1 MQRYILRRL
10 LFSIPVL
17 FTVILFSFLLIRLQP
32 NGPFAATPGGFPM
45 PETLRITLETR
56 YGLNQPWYQQFIQY
70 LTNLL
75 QGDFGPMLQSR
86 FLDVNQIIA
95 GALPVTLQLGA
106 LSLALGLIIG
116 VPAGVT
122 AAIYHNSRVDYLA
135 TLLAVLGISIPNL
148 VLGPV
153 LVWFF
158 GMELDLLPIAFWGAE
173 QPFILGFLPKP
184 SLEFWL
190 HAALPTVTLAVVI
203 SASVARL
210 LRASLLEILSMDYIR
225 TARAKGLGER
235 AVLFRH
241 ALKNAFIPTLTVL
254 GPILVTLL
262 PGTIVVENIFALNGL
277 GRQLV
282 ESVFDREYFLMTSSM
297 LVFAVLLVFGNLI
310 TDVLY
315 AYLDP
320 RISYK
325 GQSQ

>member
-1 MQRYILRRL
+1 MQRYIIRRVV
-10 LFSIPVL
+10 FSIPVL
-17 FTVILFSFLLIRLQP
+17 FAVVLFSFLLIRLQP
-32 NGPFAATPGGFPM
+32 TGPFSATAAGFPM
-45 PETLRITLETR
+45 AESLRTSLETR
-56 YGLNQPWYQQFIQY
+56 YGLHQPWYRQFTHYI
-70 LTNLL
+70 TNLL
-75 QGDFGPMLQSR
+75 QGNFGPMLRSR
-86 FLDVNQIIA
+86 FLDVNEVIS
-95 GALPVTLQLGA
+95 GALPVTLQLGV
-106 LSLALGLIIG
+106 LSLTLGLILG

-122 AAIYHNSRVDYLA
+122 AAIYHNSRIDYLA
-135 TLLAVLGISIPNL
+135 TFLAVLGISIPNL
-148 VLGPV
+148 VLGPI

-158 GMELDLLPIAFWGAE
+158 GIKLDWLPIAFWGAE
-173 QPFILGFLPKP
+173 QPFVLGILPKP

-190 HAALPTVTLAVVI
+190 HAALPTITLAVVI
-203 SASVARL
+203 SANVARL
-210 LRASLLEILSMDYIR
+210 LRASLLEVLSTDYIR
-225 TARAKGLGER
+225 TARAKGMRER

-282 ESVFDREYFLMTSSM
+282 ESVFSREYFLMTSSM
-297 LVFAVLLVFGNLI
+297 LIFALLLIAGNLV

-325 GQSQ
+325 GQP

>member
-1 MQRYILRRL
+1 
-10 LFSIPVL
+10 
-17 FTVILFSFLLIRLQP
+17 
-32 NGPFAATPGGFPM
+32 M

-70 LTNLL
+70 TVNLL
-75 QGDFGPMLQSR
+75 KGDLGPMLQSR
-86 FLDVNQIIA
+86 FLDVNEIVE
-95 GALPVTLQLGA
+95 GALPVTLQLGF
-106 LSLALGLIIG
+106 LSLSLGLIIG
-116 VPAGVT
+116 IPAGVT
-122 AAIYHNSRVDYLA
+122 AAIYHNTRVDYLA

-158 GMELDLLPIAFWGAE
+158 GMELDWLPIAFWGAE
-173 QPFILGFLPKP
+173 QPFLLGFLPEP

-190 HAALPTVTLAVVI
+190 HAALPTMTLAVVI

-210 LRASLLEILSMDYIR
+210 LRASLLEVLSKDYIR
-225 TARAKGLGER
+225 TARAKGMKER
-235 AVLFRH
+235 GVLFRH

-282 ESVFDREYFLMTSSM
+282 ESVFNREYFLMTSSM
-297 LVFAVLLVFGNLI
+297 LIFAVLLVSGNLI

>member
-1 MQRYILRRL
+1 MQRYIIRRV

-32 NGPFAATPGGFPM
+32 SGPFAYTAAGFPM
-45 PETLRITLETR
+45 PESLRITLETR
-56 YGLNQPWYQQFIQY
+56 YGLNLPWYQQFIRY
-70 LTNLL
+70 TASLL
-75 QGDFGPMLQSR
+75 QGNFGPMLQTR
-86 FLDVNQIIA
+86 FLTVNEVIA
-95 GALPVTLQLGA
+95 GSLPVTLQLGL

-122 AAIYHNSRVDYLA
+122 AAIYHNTRVDFLA
-135 TLLAVLGISIPNL
+135 TLLAVMGISIPNL

-158 GMELDLLPIAFWGAE
+158 GIQLDLLPIAFWGAE
-173 QPFILGFLPKP
+173 QPFLLGFLPKP

-190 HAALPTVTLAVVI
+190 HAALPTITLAVVI

-210 LRASLLEILSMDYIR
+210 LRASLLEVLSKDYIR
-225 TARAKGLGER
+225 TARAKGMKER
-235 AVLFRH
+235 AILFRH

-282 ESVFDREYFLMTSSM
+282 ESVFRREYFLMTSSM
-297 LVFAVLLVFGNLI
+297 LIFAILLIIGNLI

-325 GQSQ
+325 GQS

>member
-1 MQRYILRRL
+1 MQRYILRRI

-17 FTVILFSFLLIRLQP
+17 FTVVLFSFLLIRLQP
-32 NGPFAATPGGFPM
+32 NGPFAATPAGFPM
-45 PETLRITLETR
+45 PETLRTTLETR
-56 YGLNQPWYQQFIQY
+56 YGLNQPWYQQFVQY
-70 LTNLL
+70 VSNLL
-75 QGDFGPMLQSR
+75 QGNFGPMLRSR
-86 FLDVNQIIA
+86 FLDVNEVIA
-95 GALPVTLQLGA
+95 ASLPVTLQLGFLA
-106 LSLALGLIIG
+106 LALGMAIG

-148 VLGPV
+148 VLAPL
-153 LVWFF
+153 LVWLF
-158 GMELDLLPIAFWGAE
+158 GIELDWLPIAFWGAE
-173 QPFILGFLPKP
+173 QPFFLGFLPTP

-190 HAALPTVTLAVVI
+190 HAILPTVTLAVVI

-210 LRASLLEILSMDYIR
+210 LRASLLEVLSKDYIR
-225 TARAKGLGER
+225 TARAKGLKEQ

-297 LVFAVLLVFGNLI
+297 LIFAILLVMGNLI

>member
-1 MQRYILRRL
+1 MQRYIIRRI

-17 FTVILFSFLLIRLQP
+17 FTVVLFSFLLIRLQP
-32 NGPFAATPGGFPM
+32 NGPFAATPAGFPM
-45 PETLRITLETR
+45 AESTRTTLETR
-56 YGLNQPWYQQFIQY
+56 YGLNLPWYQQFVRY
-70 LTNLL
+70 VGNLM
-75 QGDFGPMLQSR
+75 QGNFGPMLRSR
-86 FLDVNQIIA
+86 FLDVNEIIA
-95 GALPVTLQLGA
+95 GALPVTLQLGGLA
-106 LSLALGLIIG
+106 LILGLIIG
-116 VPAGVT
+116 IPAGVT
-122 AAIYHNSRVDYLA
+122 AAIYHNSRIDYLA
-135 TLLAVLGISIPNL
+135 TFLAVLGISIPNL
-148 VLGPV
+148 VLGPS
-153 LVWFF
+153 LVWLF
-158 GMELDLLPIAFWGAE
+158 GMKLDWLPMAFWGAE
-173 QPFILGFLPKP
+173 QPFVLGVLPHL
-184 SLEFWL
+184 SVDFWL
-190 HAALPTVTLAVVI
+190 HAILPTVTLAVVI

-210 LRASLLEILSMDYIR
+210 LRASLLEVLSKDYIR
-225 TARAKGLGER
+225 TARAKGLKEQ

-297 LVFAVLLVFGNLI
+297 LIFAILLVLGNLI

-325 GQSQ
+325 GQT